1 MIHFHRNVTSTRNSD
16 VKHGGLHNNN
26 RSVPVLVVVV
36 LLVFL
41 ITILQLVDTISCFT
55 YHERIPTFPS
65 RFGRIRTTPYHPQQ
79 QQQPLDPD
87 QYLVSS
93 YSNMRLSSTTQ
104 TTTLIRSTTSAA
116 TAATTL
122 DDTTSQR
129 KRIFRLPTINTVEYN
144 RITRRMESTYKD
156 HSYWVKHRS
165 NDRLFHH
172 MRTMPKSIIYQ
183 TIRQPVRYITYLSTC
198 LVIWNCLVLL
208 TNATMATSDLPHR
221 VASLLGLF
229 SKKLVLLRIPI
240 DPLVI
245 TSPMLGLL
253 LGMSFLVWHRYIF
266 HDLSHT
272 GTHNIHIFNLLHL
285 SHMQYSVPIHA
296 ISDMKKH

>member
-1 MIHFHRNVTSTRNSD
+1 MIYFHRDVTTARS
-16 VKHGGLHNNN
+16 LHNNC
-26 RSVPVLVVVV
+26 RSVPVLVVV

-65 RFGRIRTTPYHPQQ
+65 RFGTIRTTPYHPQP
-79 QQQPLDPD
+79 QQPLDPD
-87 QYLVSS
+87 QYLMSS
-93 YSNMRLSSTTQ
+93 YSDMRLSSMTQ

-116 TAATTL
+116 AAAATL

-221 VASLLGLF
+221 IKSLLGLF

-272 GTHNIHIFNLLHL
+272 HNIHIVSSSLLHFCSIPYQFML
-285 SHMQYSVPIHA
+285 
-296 ISDMKKH
+296 

>member
-1 MIHFHRNVTSTRNSD
+1 MIHFRRDVTTARNSD
-16 VKHGGLHNNN
+16 VKHGSLHNNC
-26 RSVPVLVVVV
+26 RSVPVVEVV
-36 LLVFL
+36 LLVYL

-79 QQQPLDPD
+79 QQPQQQLDLD
-87 QYLVSS
+87 QYLMSSMSS

-116 TAATTL
+116 ATTTL

-266 HDLSHT
+266 HDMSHT
-272 GTHNIHIFNLLHL
+272 YNIHIL
-285 SHMQYSVPIHA
+285 SFSSLHMQYSVPIHA

>member
-1 MIHFHRNVTSTRNSD
+1 MIHIHHDVVTARSSI
-16 VKHGGLHNNN
+16 HNC
-26 RSVPVLVVVV
+26 RSVPVLVVV
-36 LLVFL
+36 LLLFL

-79 QQQPLDPD
+79 QQPQPLDPD

-93 YSNMRLSSTTQ
+93 ISSFSDMRLSSMTQ

-116 TAATTL
+116 ATTTL

-266 HDLSHT
+266 HDMSHT
-272 GTHNIHIFNLLHL
+272 YNIHIL
-285 SHMQYSVPIHA
+285 SFSSLHMQYSVPIHA